1 LKREITVDGRTYQ
14 VEVSE
19 YSIGSPFSTKVNDK
33 LLEVTLDQAPDN
45 AKSFLIKV
53 NKKSYPIVLVNIEK
67 GVPFQI
73 KVKNILFNVEI
84 KLPVSTPK
92 AIIVS
97 PSPFSV
103 LAPKP
108 TRPAGEGLV
117 TAPMAGKIISIK
129 VKRGDSVKMGSVLC
143 VLEAMKMENEITSP
157 KSGVVAEIM
166 AQEGKAVNE
175 GDALVQV
182 K

>member
-1 LKREITVDGRTYQ
+1 LKREITVDGRTYH

-19 YSIGSPFSTKVNDK
+19 YPIGSPFSMKVNDK
-33 LLEVTLDQAPDN
+33 LLEVTLDQVPDN
-45 AKSFLIKV
+45 AKSFSIKV
-53 NKKSYPIVLVNIEK
+53 NKKSYPIELAGIEK
-67 GVPFQI
+67 GMPFRI
-73 KVKNILFNVEI
+73 KVKKILFNVEI

-92 AIIVS
+92 TTIAA
-97 PSPFSV
+97 PSPFTV
-103 LAPKP
+103 LAPKT
-108 TRPAGEGLV
+108 TRSAGEGVV

-129 VKRGDSVKMGSVLC
+129 VKRGESVKMGSVLC

-157 KSGVVAEIM
+157 KSGVVEEIM
-166 AQEGKAVNE
+166 VQEGKAVNE